1 MIQSE
6 VCNIGYDRESARD
19 SLISLSLMNEME
31 KMRALSIISLPWMA
45 IKKKSKKKWSDLV
58 GGSSKGS
65 QKISSKNLGKK
76 QYAPFG
82 PLYGLDTQTLYSVW
96 I

>member
-45 IKKKSKKKWSDLV
+45 IKKKSKKK
-58 GGSSKGS
+58 
-65 QKISSKNLGKK
+65 
-76 QYAPFG
+76 
-82 PLYGLDTQTLYSVW
+82 
-96 I
+96 